1 MTITEEPHPKTSEA
15 EPSRQLIVAIAASP
29 GGLPALTELLAALPG
44 DEQMTFIVVQR
55 ASPDGREIDAYS
67 LAELGNFKVARI
79 VDGGPVLPGHLYL
92 APSQSVVRVKKSGFQ
107 FRPAH
112 NAGEHRFPADSVFR
126 SVARNFGSRAIG
138 VLLAAEGSDGFI
150 GLEAIGAAGGMT
162 MVQAPEANAEALL
175 TDSIINSGRFDHVL
189 PPAGIAHAIVDYA
202 RHWSE
207 AEEGKRPWL
216 RRRRIQEQLVTI
228 CAFLREQTGIDFK
241 HYRTTTLLR
250 RIERRMHVLH
260 LASAD
265 EYVARLTR
273 EPREA
278 QVLARELLIGVTAFF
293 RDPEAFASLAQNAL
307 FPLLDNRSPAD
318 TVRIWIAACATGEE
332 AYSIAILVRE
342 MLEKTENPPKVQI
355 FATDVNGRALAVAR
369 RGLYPLGVAANLSPE
384 RLARFFIKRGRRFQV
399 TQELREM
406 VTFSA
411 HNVIADPPFSRLDLI
426 SCRNLLIYLGGHLQK
441 KLIPLFHYA
450 LRRGGYLFLGSSE
463 SLGGHGDL
471 FRDIDAHHRLV
482 QRKQTALRTP
492 GEIKHAGRGLPSSL
506 RDGENRPG
514 VELGALAQRI
524 VLDEFAPRYAIVNEE
539 GQIAFLSEGVE
550 RFIQPPAGHFSND
563 ILRMARRGLG
573 VGLRTTFAEALRNRR
588 TAVREIAM
596 HTAEGHERIRLT
608 VQPMPELGLDE
619 GLYMMVF
626 EGLGAA
632 APSTRLDQH
641 SVRPDADRVIE
652 HLDQELLRAREDL
665 DRTVQDLE
673 AANEELKSSN
683 EELLSMNEE
692 LQSANEEL
700 ETSKEET
707 QAANEALWAANL
719 DLGNHLRSIRIATIF
734 LDRHGAIRGFTPPA
748 GEIYHLVTADVGRP
762 LAHFTHVL
770 VDPPPLP
777 SPETIGEE
785 PVEDEVR
792 ARDGRWLMRRVLAYL
807 DKSGAVDGLVVTF
820 LDVTRRRHDEA
831 MLRQAEE
838 SRRIALDAA
847 AMGMWW
853 WDAGA
858 GNIDADARVRELF
871 GISATEGRLTT
882 ETLLSRVDPRD
893 RARIEAIVRYART
906 GKDRHHIEF
915 RVTAPDGSM
924 RWLTSIGQRAQ
935 GSEAKW
941 SGVIF
946 DVTSRK
952 EIEEEAKRATEL
964 LDSVSQVTD
973 DLIYVKDRESRL
985 LYANPAMQR
994 LTGRAPSGKLSDWH
1008 VNRAEAETI
1017 IANDRKVM
1025 ESRTGAVVEEA
1036 FTPPDGKTRVF
1047 SSNKKPMFAPDG
1059 SVIGIVGVS
1068 SDITEYKRL
1077 LVERE
1082 RLIAE
1087 VESERARLAAILK
1100 DLPAGVVIAEAKS
1113 GKISLV
1119 NDAAASHLG
1128 EWIRDVDL
1136 LSEAQAYKMRVA
1148 DGRALPAAEFPL
1160 ARALRGEAFR
1170 GTEVEITRPDG
1181 ARRFSNVSATPIRDI
1196 LGNITAGMVAF
1207 VDIGPRRETE
1217 ALLAASERNY
1227 RTLVEQAAVGIEQAA
1242 LDGRLLAVN
1251 DQLCVMLGYSRE
1263 ELLSMTFVDI
1273 TDPLDLPRE
1282 RRRHKRLYA
1291 GKVDSYVF
1299 EKRYVRK
1306 NGTRLWARVT
1316 SSLQRDETGAARN
1329 RISIIQDVSELRR
1342 TQQELRESE
1351 ARYRA
1356 TFEQAAVGIAHVGLD
1371 GRWLAVNDKLCA
1383 ITGYSREELL
1393 RRRFQDIT
1401 HPDDLDRDL
1410 AEMSEVIAGQREILS
1425 RDKRYLRKDGA
1436 VVWIRLTSA
1445 LVRTEDAEPAYFI
1458 SAIEDITRDLHA
1470 AATNARL
1477 AAIVR
1482 SSQDAI
1488 YSFDHDHI
1496 IGSWNSGAE
1505 RLFGYRAD
1513 EIIGQSRAMLMP
1525 THRAHELHEKLDFGT
1540 ENIMSTETERKRKDG
1555 SVFPCVVTK
1564 SQIFGPNGQ
1573 LLGFSSTV
1581 RDITERRLAEERQ
1594 RLMARELVH
1603 RVKNSFA
1610 VIQSIVRQTQRS
1622 TPDPEAFAEAFGGR
1636 LAAMAASHD
1645 LLTDRHWEGA
1655 SLREL
1660 VASQLAAFSAGAE
1673 KRVHVHGPEVT
1684 LDTALAVPLGLA
1696 LHELATNATK
1706 YGSLSVPGGSVELSW
1721 KIGETE
1727 GAESLSLAW
1736 REVGG
1741 PPVKPP
1747 SRRGFGTSLIERGLP
1762 DAKID
1767 RRFERDGL
1775 VCRIE
1780 LFTSTGAEGN

>member
-1 MTITEEPHPKTSEA
+1 MTITEEPRRKTSESA
-15 EPSRQLIVAIAASP
+15 SARPLVVAIAASAE
-29 GGLPALTELLAALPG
+29 GLPALTELLAALPS
-44 DEQMTFIVVQR
+44 DKRLTCIIVQR
-55 ASPDGREIDAYS
+55 ASPDGREIDAEA
-67 LAELGNFKVARI
+67 LARLTDFTVAPI
-79 VDGGPVLPGHLYL
+79 VDGGSILPGHLYVT
-92 APSQSVVRVKKSGFQ
+92 PGRSVVGIRKGGFRL
-107 FRPAH
+107 RPAQ
-112 NAGEHRFPADSVFR
+112 NSGERRFAADAVFR
-126 SVARNFGSRAIG
+126 SIARNLGSRAVG
-138 VLLAAEGSDGFI
+138 VVLAAEGSDGFI

-162 MVQAPEANAEALL
+162 MVQAPEEDAEALAA
-175 TDSIINSGRFDHVL
+175 GCVDHVL
-189 PPAGIAHAIVDYA
+189 RPTGIAHAIVDYL
-202 RHWSE
+202 RFWSE

-216 RRRRIQEQLVTI
+216 RRRRIQEQLVAI

-250 RIERRMHVLH
+250 RIERRMHVLR
-260 LASAD
+260 LDKAD
-265 EYVARLTR
+265 AYVERLTS

-278 QVLARELLIGVTAFF
+278 HVLARELLIGVTAFF
-293 RDPEAFASLAQNAL
+293 RDPEAFASLADNAL
-307 FPLLDNRSPAD
+307 SPLFENRSPAD
-318 TVRIWIAACATGEE
+318 TVRIWVAACATGEE

-342 MLEKTENPPKVQI
+342 MLERSENPPRVQI
-355 FATDVNGRALAVAR
+355 FATDVNGRALSVAR
-369 RGLYPLGVAANLSPE
+369 RALYPLGVAANLSPE
-384 RLARFFIKRGRRFQV
+384 RLARFFVKRGRRLQV
-399 TQELREM
+399 AQELREM

-482 QRKQTALRTP
+482 QRKESVLRTP
-492 GEIKHAGRGLPSSL
+492 GEVQGTGRAGPPGL
-506 RDGENRPG
+506 RDSDTRPG
-514 VELGALAQRI
+514 VDLGGLAQRI
-524 VLDEFAPRYAIVNEE
+524 ILDEFGPRYAIVNEE
-539 GQIAFLSEGVE
+539 GQVAYLSEGVE
-550 RFIQPPAGHFSND
+550 RFIQPPAGAFTND

-588 TAVREIAM
+588 MAVREIAM
-596 HTAEGHERIRLT
+596 HTSEGPERIRLT
-608 VQPMPELGLDE
+608 VQPMPELGLEE
-619 GLYMMVF
+619 GLYMLVF

-632 APSTRLDQH
+632 SSSARADQPSA
-641 SVRPDADRVIE
+641 RPDADRVIE
-652 HLDQELLRAREDL
+652 HLEQEMLRAREDL

-734 LDRHGAIRGFTPPA
+734 LDRHGSIRGFTPPA

-762 LAHFTHVL
+762 LSHFSHLL

-777 SPETIGEE
+777 DPDSIGQE
-785 PVEDEVR
+785 PVEEEVR
-792 ARDGRWLMRRVLAYL
+792 TLDGRWFTRRVLSYL

-820 LDVTRRRHDEA
+820 LDVTRRRRDDEK
-831 MLRQAEE
+831 LRLAEE
-838 SRRIALDAA
+838 SRGIALDAA

-853 WDAGA
+853 WDAG
-858 GNIDADARVRELF
+858 GGEIIADERVQELF
-871 GISATEGRLTT
+871 GISQSERGWTRQTF
-882 ETLLSRVDPRD
+882 LSRIDPRD
-893 RARIEAIVRYART
+893 RGRIEAAMRYART
-906 GKDRHHIEF
+906 GKNRHNLEF
-915 RVTAPDGSM
+915 RITGPDGST
-924 RWLTSIGQRAQ
+924 RWLTSIGRRAE

-946 DVTSRK
+946 DITSRK
-952 EIEEEAKRATEL
+952 EMEEEAKRATQL
-964 LDSVSQVTD
+964 LDNVSQVTD

-985 LYANPAMQR
+985 LFANPAMHR
-994 LTGRAPSGKLSDWH
+994 LTGRASSGKMSDWH
-1008 VNRAEAETI
+1008 RHGTEAEAI
-1017 IANDRKVM
+1017 VANDRKVM
-1025 ESRTGAVVEEA
+1025 ESKTGAVFEEA
-1036 FTPPDGKTRVF
+1036 FTPPDGKTRFF
-1047 SSNKKPMFAPDG
+1047 SSNKKPLLGPDG

-1068 SDITEYKRL
+1068 SDITEYKRIL
-1077 LVERE
+1077 AERD

-1100 DLPAGVVIAEAKS
+1100 GLPAGVVIAEAPS

-1119 NDAAASHLG
+1119 NDTAATQLG
-1128 EWIRDVDL
+1128 EWVQNIDPFTDAPAFGV
-1136 LSEAQAYKMRVA
+1136 KTA
-1148 DGRALPAAEFPL
+1148 DGRVLPPSEFPL
-1160 ARALRGEAFR
+1160 ARALRGESFS
-1170 GTEVEITRPDG
+1170 GDEIEFTRPDG
-1181 ARRFSNVSATPIRDI
+1181 VRIFFNVSATPICDAS
-1196 LGNITAGMVAF
+1196 GAITAGMVAL
-1207 VDIGPRRETE
+1207 VDVGARREAET
-1217 ALLAASERNY
+1217 LLAASERNY
-1227 RTLVEQAAVGIEQAA
+1227 RMLVEQAAVGIEQAS
-1242 LDGRLLAVN
+1242 LDGRLIAIN

-1263 ELLSMTFVDI
+1263 ELLEKTFVDI
-1273 TDPLDLPRE
+1273 SDPLDVPRE
-1282 RRRHKRLYA
+1282 RRRQRRLYA

-1316 SSLQRDETGAARN
+1316 SSLMRDEAGTVLYRL
-1329 RISIIQDVSELRR
+1329 SIIQDVSELRR
-1342 TQQELRESE
+1342 AQQELHESE

-1356 TFEQAAVGIAHVGLD
+1356 TFEQAAIGIAHVGLD
-1371 GRWLAVNDKLCA
+1371 GGWLAVNDKLCA

-1393 RRRFQDIT
+1393 RKRFQDIT
-1401 HPDDLDRDL
+1401 HPDDIDRDL
-1410 AEMSEVIAGQREILS
+1410 AEMTELIAGRSKIMS

-1436 VVWIRLTSA
+1436 IVWIRLTSA
-1445 LVRTEDAEPAYFI
+1445 LVLTDDGKPAYLI
-1458 SAIEDITRDLHA
+1458 SAVEDVTRNLQA
-1470 AATNARL
+1470 AATDARL

-1488 YSFDHDHI
+1488 YSFDHDNI

-1513 EIIGQSRAMLMP
+1513 EIIGRSRSLLTP
-1525 THRAHELHEKLDFGT
+1525 PHRMRELHEPLAFGDD
-1540 ENIMSTETERKRKDG
+1540 NIISTESERKRKDG
-1555 SVFPCVVTK
+1555 TVFPCVVTK
-1564 SQIFGPNGQ
+1564 SQIFGADGQ

-1660 VASQLAAFSAGAE
+1660 IASQLAAFSAGAE
-1673 KRVHVHGPEVT
+1673 KRVHVQGPEVT
-1684 LDTALAVPLGLA
+1684 LDTSLAVPLGLA

-1706 YGSLSVPGGSVELSW
+1706 YGSLSIPGGSVELSW
-1721 KIGETE
+1721 TVGQAN
-1727 GAESLSLAW
+1727 GAESLSLIW
-1736 REVGG
+1736 RETGG
-1741 PPVKPP
+1741 PRVRAP

-1762 DAKID
+1762 DARIE
-1767 RRFERDGL
+1767 RRFDPDGL

-1780 LFTSTGAEGN
+1780 LFTSGGAETK